1 MVTAQIA
8 LTLSHI
14 FSIFSL
20 ALPYALHTH
29 RPSNLH
35 NSLANNKY
43 LNSALK
49 NRAIAK
55 YHIIPG
61 AACLSSCLML
71 SIVTS
76 FANYD
81 SNNHAIGN
89 HVGAILKSNCQ

>member
-1 MVTAQIA
+1 MVTAQIP

-49 NRAIAK
+49 NRAITK
-55 YHIIPG
+55 ISYYPRHGLPPQ
-61 AACLSSCLML
+61 LS
-71 SIVTS
+71 
-76 FANYD
+76 N
-81 SNNHAIGN
+81 AIYS
-89 HVGAILKSNCQ
+89 H